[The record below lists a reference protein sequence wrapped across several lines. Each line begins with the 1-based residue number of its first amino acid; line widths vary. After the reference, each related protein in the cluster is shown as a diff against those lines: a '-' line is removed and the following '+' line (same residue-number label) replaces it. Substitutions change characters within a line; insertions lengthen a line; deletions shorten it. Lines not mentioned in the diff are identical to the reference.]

1 MNDDKIK
8 DHIADALELVPL
20 EKTTDLTSVPSN
32 EDQEYEYIKNNIE
45 NIISTG
51 SQALN
56 NLAQIASSSQQPRAY
71 EALTELI
78 KAMVQANR
86 DLIEVK
92 KINSDIQRKDNN
104 SSPKT
109 VNQNLFVGSTQEL
122 IEMLKDVKD
131 E

>member
-45 NIISTG
+45 DIISTG

-92 KINSDIQRKDNN
+92 KINSDIQRKEDNL
-104 SSPKT
+104 SPKT
-109 VNQNLFVGSTQEL
+109 VNQNLFVGSTQDL
-122 IEMLKDVKD
+122 IKMLQDVKK
-131 E
+131 

>member
-122 IEMLKDVKD
+122 IKMLKDVKD

>member
-8 DHIADALELVPL
+8 DPIADALELVPL

-122 IEMLKDVKD
+122 IKMLKDVKD

>member
-8 DHIADALELVPL
+8 DPIADALELVPL
-20 EKTTDLTSVPSN
+20 ENTSNLTSFSAN
-32 EDQEYEYIKNNIE
+32 DDQEYEYIKNNIE
-45 NIISTG
+45 DIISTG

-56 NLAQIASSSQQPRAY
+56 NLAQIASVSQQPRAY

-122 IEMLKDVKD
+122 IKMLKDVKD

>member
-8 DHIADALELVPL
+8 DPIADALELVPL
-20 EKTTDLTSVPSN
+20 ENTSNLTSLSAN
-32 EDQEYEYIKNNIE
+32 DDQEYEYIKNNIE
-45 NIISTG
+45 DIISTG

-56 NLAQIASSSQQPRAY
+56 NLAQIASVSQQPRAY

-122 IEMLKDVKD
+122 IKMLKDVKD